1 MSGTTPIPTPAPTP
15 APTPG
20 GGSADDAAD
29 KKPSRSFE
37 PSRRHRRRRLFG
49 VLVGSGFRA
58 SASMMTAATVMSLL
72 GTAASVS
79 YPVGY
84 RILVDAALHHDATRV
99 GVGVA
104 VVAVLFSVG
113 WMLQNLAVAQSSP
126 LTDTVNVYHA
136 ERIAG
141 LVNDI
146 PGLEHFE
153 DPEILREVE
162 QLRDGRRGLA
172 AAPRQITGMVSNVIR
187 IGTVAILLATVYLP
201 VLLVPLAAVA
211 PALAS
216 RRASKIAKK
225 NETDLADD
233 RRLLGDLFVITTS
246 ADTAKEL
253 RTYGVTEDW
262 PPATTNSATRSAS
275 RRSARHCAERRG
287 RPPGWLFYAAFFIAA
302 IVVLVLRATHGQV
315 SPGQIVMVVSL
326 LRRVQSQLSTASDT
340 AGSLATS
347 IRNAKRMLWLE
358 EYAQSQ
364 LPTGTLPAPQTLSE
378 GIRLDHTAFAY
389 PGSDKQVLHDL
400 LLDLPAGSTVAL
412 VGENG
417 AGKTTLVKLLTGM
430 YAPSQGRVLIDG
442 TDLADLDLSAW
453 RGRVTATFQDFVRLQ
468 APARQA
474 VGVGD
479 LPRMDDQGAL
489 DSAVERAEASSI
501 VAQLPDGLDTQ
512 LGRYFPGGR
521 ELSGGQWQRIA
532 LARGQMREQPLLTVL
547 DEPTAA
553 LDAITEAAVFD
564 RHVRI
569 AAERREQGA
578 ITLFVSH
585 RFSTVRAADLIVVL
599 DAGRVVE
606 TGSHEELMAAEG
618 HYAQLYTLQAR
629 AYLDEAESETRETP
643 PTSPT

>member
-1 MSGTTPIPTPAPTP
+1 MSDTTAQTPPRTFEPAP
-15 APTPG
+15 
-20 GGSADDAAD
+20 
-29 KKPSRSFE
+29 
-37 PSRRHRRRRLFG
+37 RRLRRRLFG

-58 SASMMTAATVMSLL
+58 APGMMAAATIMSLL

-79 YPVGY
+79 YPIGY
-84 RILVDAALHHDATRV
+84 RVMVDAALGHDATRV
-99 GVGVA
+99 VVGVSI
-104 VVAVLFSVG
+104 VAVLFSAG
-113 WMLQNLAVAQSSP
+113 WLLQNLAIAQSSP

-136 ERIAG
+136 ERIAT
-141 LVNDI
+141 LVNAI
-146 PGLEHFE
+146 PGLEHYE
-153 DPEILREVE
+153 DPEVLREIE

-172 AAPRQITGMVSNVIR
+172 AAPRQITGMVSNAIR
-187 IGTVAILLATVYLP
+187 IGTITVLLATVYLP
-201 VLLVPLAAVA
+201 VLLVPIAAIA
-211 PALAS
+211 PATAS
-216 RRASKIAKK
+216 RRAWKIAKRC
-225 NETDLADD
+225 ETDLADD

-253 RTYGVTEDW
+253 RTYGIADDV
-262 PPATTNSATRSAS
+262 AG
-275 RRSARHCAERRG
+275 RHHKLGEAVRKSSVGAALRG
-287 RPPGWLFYAAFFIAA
+287 AAWEAAGWLFYAAFFIAA

-326 LRRVQSQLSTASDT
+326 LRRVQTQLSTASDT
-340 AGSLATS
+340 AGSLANS
-347 IRNAKRMLWLE
+347 VRNAKRMLWLQD
-358 EYAQSQ
+358 YARTQI
-364 LPTGTLPAPQTLSE
+364 PIGTLEAPRSLAE

-389 PGSDKQVLHDL
+389 PGSDQQVLHDL

-430 YAPSQGRVLIDG
+430 YTPSQGRVLIDG
-442 TDLADLDLSAW
+442 TDLADLDLGSW
-453 RGRVTATFQDFVRLQ
+453 RGRVTATFQDFVRFQ
-468 APARQA
+468 TPARQA
-474 VGVGD
+474 VGLGD
-479 LPRMDDQGAL
+479 LPRIDDEAAL
-489 DSAVERAEASSI
+489 ASAVERAQAST
-501 VAQLPDGLDTQ
+501 VVDKLPDGLNTQ

-532 LARGQMREQPLLTVL
+532 LARGQMREQPVLTVL

-599 DAGRVVE
+599 DGGRVIE
-606 TGSHEELMAAEG
+606 TGSHEELMQAEG

-629 AYLDEAESETRETP
+629 AYSDEAQEKKQPLT
-643 PTSPT
+643 